1 VTVLTQSHN
10 FKSVIIQFFRE
21 GAWFLDPISGIL
33 NFVFNGVGQVFFMG
47 SPLVGIIFV
56 IALAINSRRAAAFA
70 IIGSIAGGLVGLALG
85 IEIIPASLSSP
96 DNALAYGIF
105 GFNSV
110 LTAIALGDTFLEKGR
125 AATTAAFIGAL
136 VTGFITASLIWFT
149 RAFGLPVETSAFV
162 LTTWIFL
169 FAAHKFANMK
179 LAGPPP
185 APKQRS
191 VMLKNPIDVDKKE
204 PLRLNEFTAG
214 GFVKLIFTGIA
225 QVMFQENW
233 KTGVLFFIGLTV
245 ASVSLTPYGFPAQY
259 PIYFAGITAFI
270 GTLSATVAAIAF
282 KGDRSSIL
290 IGLYGFNGTLTALAV
305 MGVFVGFLWP
315 ISPFNGSWVNF
326 FVMLF
331 ATAFS
336 SVVSAFIGTITS
348 RFSLP
353 YLTAPFVF
361 TSWLIEL
368 GAHVF
373 PNIAPAQILLLTHG
387 SIPAVL
393 PTFTHL
399 LSLL

>member
-1 VTVLTQSHN
+1 
-10 FKSVIIQFFRE
+10 VIL
-21 GAWFLDPISGIL
+21 LDPISGTINFIL
-33 NFVFNGVGQVFFMG
+33 NGVAQVFFMG

-56 IALAINSRRAAAFA
+56 IALAVNSKRAAAFA
-70 IIGSIAGGLVGLALG
+70 VIGSIAGSLVGLALG
-85 IEIIPASLSSP
+85 IELVPASLSSP
-96 DNALAYGIF
+96 GNALTYGIF

-125 AATTAAFIGAL
+125 SATTAAVIGAL

-149 RAFGLPVETSAFV
+149 KMFGLPVETSAFV

-169 FAAHKFANMK
+169 FAAKKFSGVK

-191 VMLKNPIDVDKKE
+191 TLLKDPQGTEKKE
-204 PLRLNEFTAG
+204 PLRLSEFSPG

-233 KTGVLFFIGLTV
+233 KTGVLFFVGLTV
-245 ASVSLTPYGFPAQY
+245 ASISLTPYGFPAQY

-270 GTLSATVAAIAF
+270 GTLSATLAAIAF
-282 KGDRSSIL
+282 KADRSSVL

-331 ATAFS
+331 AAGFS

-368 GAHVF
+368 GAHIF
-373 PNIAPAQILLLTHG
+373 PNIASAQLFLLTGGGIPAIMPLIHHVTVLLL
-387 SIPAVL
+387 
-393 PTFTHL
+393 
-399 LSLL
+399 

>member
-1 VTVLTQSHN
+1 
-10 FKSVIIQFFRE
+10 
-21 GAWFLDPISGIL
+21 LDPISGII
-33 NFVFNGVGQVFFMG
+33 NFILNGVGQVFFMG
-47 SPLVGIIFV
+47 SPLVGIVFV
-56 IALAINSRRAAAFA
+56 IALAINSKRAAAFA
-70 IIGSIAGGLVGLALG
+70 VIGSIAGGLVGLALG
-85 IEIIPASLSSP
+85 IEIVPASLSSP

-125 AATTAAFIGAL
+125 KATTAAVIGAF
-136 VTGFITASLIWFT
+136 VTGFITASLIWLT
-149 RAFGLPVETSAFV
+149 RTFGLPVETSAFV

-169 FAAHKFANMK
+169 FAAYKFSNLK
-179 LAGPPP
+179 LAGSSP

-191 VMLKNPIDVDKKE
+191 AMLKNPVDIDKKE
-204 PLRLNEFTAG
+204 PLRMSEFTAA
-214 GFVKLIFTGIA
+214 GFVKLVFTGIA

-233 KTGVLFFIGLTV
+233 LTGVVFFIGLTLATV
-245 ASVSLTPYGFPAQY
+245 PLNPYGFPAQY

-270 GTLSATVAAIAF
+270 GTLSATLAAIAF
-282 KGDRSSIL
+282 KAERSAIL

-305 MGVFVGFLWP
+305 MGVFLGFLWP
-315 ISPFNGSWVNF
+315 ISPFNGSWINF

-368 GAHVF
+368 GAHIF
-373 PNIAPAQILLLTHG
+373 PNIAPAQMFLLTNG
-387 SIPAVL
+387 GIPALL
-393 PTFTHL
+393 PLINHALAL
-399 LSLL
+399 L

>member
-1 VTVLTQSHN
+1 VCD
-10 FKSVIIQFFRE
+10 
-21 GAWFLDPISGIL
+21 FLDPVSGTINFIL
-33 NFVFNGVGQVFFMG
+33 NGVGQVFFMG

-56 IALAINSRRAAAFA
+56 IALAINSKRAAAFA
-70 IIGSIAGGLVGLALG
+70 VIGSIAGGLVGLALG
-85 IEIIPASLSSP
+85 IELVPASLSSP
-96 DNALAYGIF
+96 DNALTYGIF

-125 AATTAAFIGAL
+125 RATTAAVIGAFI
-136 VTGFITASLIWFT
+136 TGFITASLIWFT
-149 RAFGLPVETSAFV
+149 KAFGLPVETSAFV

-169 FAAHKFANMK
+169 FAAHKFSNIK
-179 LAGPPP
+179 LAGPSP

-191 VMLKNPIDVDKKE
+191 TFLKNPEDVDKE
-204 PLRLNEFTAG
+204 DPLRLSEFKVG

-270 GTLSATVAAIAF
+270 GTLSATLAAIAF
-282 KGDRSSIL
+282 KADRSSVL
-290 IGLYGFNGTLTALAV
+290 IGLYGFNGTLTAIAV

-315 ISPFNGSWVNF
+315 ISPFNGSPINF

-336 SVVSAFIGTITS
+336 SVVSAFIGTITG
-348 RFSLP
+348 RFNLP

-373 PNIAPAQILLLTHG
+373 PSIAPAQIIMLTNGGAPVLMQLMHHFALVLL
-387 SIPAVL
+387 
-393 PTFTHL
+393 
-399 LSLL
+399 

>member
-1 VTVLTQSHN
+1 
-10 FKSVIIQFFRE
+10 
-21 GAWFLDPISGIL
+21 
-33 NFVFNGVGQVFFMG
+33 MG

-56 IALAINSRRAAAFA
+56 VALAINSKRAAAFA
-70 IIGSIAGGLVGLALG
+70 VIGSIAGGLVGLALG
-85 IEIIPASLSSP
+85 IELVPASLSSP
-96 DNALAYGIF
+96 DNALTYGIF

-125 AATTAAFIGAL
+125 SATTAAVIGAL
-136 VTGFITASLIWFT
+136 VTGFITASLIWLT
-149 RAFGLPVETSAFV
+149 KTFGLPVETSAFV

-169 FAAHKFANMK
+169 FAAKKFPRMK
-179 LAGPPP
+179 LAGPSPP
-185 APKQRS
+185 PKQRTT
-191 VMLKNPIDVDKKE
+191 
-204 PLRLNEFTAG
+204 LRLSEFTAG

-245 ASVSLTPYGFPAQY
+245 ASISLTPYGFSAQY

-270 GTLSATVAAIAF
+270 GTLSATLAAIAF
-282 KGDRSSIL
+282 QADRSSVL

-315 ISPFNGSWVNF
+315 ISPFNGSPVNF

-336 SVVSAFIGTITS
+336 SVVCAFIGTLTG
-348 RFSLP
+348 RFKLP

-368 GAHVF
+368 GAHIF
-373 PNIAPAQILLLTHG
+373 PSIAPAQLLLLTSG
-387 SIPAVL
+387 GTPVL
-393 PTFTHL
+393 MPLIHHFAML
-399 LSLL
+399 L

>member
-1 VTVLTQSHN
+1 MV
-10 FKSVIIQFFRE
+10 
-21 GAWFLDPISGIL
+21 LDPVSTII
-33 NFVFNGVGQVFFMG
+33 NFIFNGVGQVFFMG
-47 SPLVGIIFV
+47 SPLVGVIFV

-70 IIGSIAGGLVGLALG
+70 VIGSIAGGLVGLALG
-85 IEIIPASLSSP
+85 IEMIPASLSSP
-96 DNALAYGIF
+96 DNAVAYGIF

-125 AATTAAFIGAL
+125 KATTAAVVGAL

-149 RAFGLPVETSAFV
+149 AAFGLPVETSAFV

-169 FAAHKFANMK
+169 FAAHKFGNMK

-191 VMLKNPIDVDKKE
+191 TFLKNPQDTDKQE
-204 PLRLNEFTAG
+204 PLKLSEFSPG

-233 KTGVLFFIGLTV
+233 ITGVVFFIGLTL
-245 ASVSLTPYGFPAQY
+245 ATLPLNPYGFPAQY
-259 PIYFAGITAFI
+259 PIYFAGLTAFI
-270 GTLSATVAAIAF
+270 GTLSATLAAIAF
-282 KGDRSSIL
+282 KADRSSVL

-305 MGVFVGFLWP
+305 MGVFLGFLWP
-315 ISPFNGSWVNF
+315 ISPFNGSWINF

-361 TSWLIEL
+361 ASWLIEL

-373 PNIAPAQILLLTHG
+373 PNIAPAQLFLVTNG
-387 SIPAVL
+387 GIPAILPLISHVL
-393 PTFTHL
+393 TIL
-399 LSLL
+399 

>member
-1 VTVLTQSHN
+1 M
-10 FKSVIIQFFRE
+10 
-21 GAWFLDPISGIL
+21 DPISGIL
-33 NFVFNGVGQVFFMG
+33 NFILNGVGQVFFMG

-56 IALAINSRRAAAFA
+56 IALAINSKRAAAFA
-70 IIGSIAGGLVGLALG
+70 VIGSIAGGLVGLALG

-125 AATTAAFIGAL
+125 AATTAAIIGAFI
-136 VTGFITASLIWFT
+136 TGFITASLIWLT
-149 RAFGLPVETSAFV
+149 KAFGLPVETSAFV

-169 FAAHKFANMK
+169 FAAYKFSNLKFA
-179 LAGPPP
+179 GPSP

-191 VMLKNPIDVDKKE
+191 VMLKNPVDVDKKE
-204 PLRLNEFTAG
+204 PLRLSEFTAG

-245 ASVSLTPYGFPAQY
+245 ASLSLTPYGFPAQY

-270 GTLSATVAAIAF
+270 GTLSATLTAIAF
-282 KGDRSSIL
+282 KADRSSVL

-315 ISPFNGSWVNF
+315 ISPFNGAPINF
-326 FVMLF
+326 FIMLF

-336 SVVSAFIGTITS
+336 SVVTAFIGTITG

-353 YLTAPFVF
+353 TLTAPFVF
-361 TSWLIEL
+361 ISWLIEL

-373 PNIAPAQILLLTHG
+373 PNIAPAQLFLLTNG
-387 SIPAVL
+387 GFRA
-393 PTFTHL
+393 L
-399 LSLL
+399 LSLINQALIIL